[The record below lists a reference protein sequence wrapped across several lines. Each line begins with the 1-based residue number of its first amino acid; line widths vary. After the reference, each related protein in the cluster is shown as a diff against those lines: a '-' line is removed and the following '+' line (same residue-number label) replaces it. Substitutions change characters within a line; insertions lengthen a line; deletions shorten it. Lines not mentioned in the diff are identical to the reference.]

1 MGIMGAG
8 ECKYTCK
15 FEKDVLYPN
24 EVIKLEVFID
34 NSKCSKKIEKY
45 KIKLLKRTQTFN
57 LKNNKPVYT
66 NDYILCSEKMESN
79 CDAKKTET
87 KTFEFRIPMSI
98 FGSDSEEARIKIP
111 LVEKPLAAGPSS
123 SLSARMFKVQYVL

>member
-24 EVIKLEVFID
+24 DVIKLEVFID

-57 LKNNKPVYT
+57 LKNNKPIYT

-98 FGSDSEEARIKIP
+98 FGSDSEEARIKVP

-123 SLSARMFKVQYVL
+123 SLSARMFKV